1 MTAISEQT
9 DRPGSTAATAA
20 APWRDHCAMLVC
32 AMTGFSSLYLTQ
44 SLGGELQRLH
54 GLSVRQCA
62 ALLTATTLGL
72 ALASPLAGLLV
83 QRLGLRRALVIGL
96 TLLGLLDAGL
106 AVAGGFAELLVLRAM
121 QGAAMPMVLSA
132 LLAGI
137 ERQPSSRAALGMS
150 ATYVMG
156 TVCGGIVGRLL
167 PASLIPSFGWPAAFL
182 TMALLHG
189 LALVLALALAF
200 RESGPARQP
209 AGNERS
215 RRRGDGAWSLP
226 AVYAGGF
233 ALLFSQIAVF
243 TYVAFRLAE
252 PPFGWSTAMLGSL
265 YLVFLPSL
273 VFVHGTRRVV
283 TRIGHGRTVAAAALL
298 SWLGLLMTLAGS
310 ALPVVAGLVVFSSA
324 VFFVQAVLAH
334 ALSLCGGASGARAS
348 GGYLFFYYLGGSLG
362 SLLPALLWQRF
373 GWAGCL
379 ALIALLQLAAAGL
392 IRLANARPRPAMPAR
407 SPTPLSPTPELPG
420 ED

>member
-1 MTAISEQT
+1 MTAISDET
-9 DRPGSTAATAA
+9 DRPGATAATAA

-54 GLSVRQCA
+54 GLSVQQCA

-83 QRLGLRRALVIGL
+83 QQLGLRRALVVGL

-137 ERQPSSRAALGMS
+137 ERQPSTRTALGMS

-167 PASLIPSFGWPAAFL
+167 PASLIPSFGWSAAFL
-182 TMALLHG
+182 AMALLHG
-189 LALVLALALAF
+189 IALLLALALAF
-200 RESGPARQP
+200 KGSGPARQP
-209 AGNERS
+209 AGDERS
-215 RRRGDGAWSLP
+215 RRRGYGAWSLP

-243 TYVAFRLAE
+243 TFIAFRLAE

-273 VFVHGTRRVV
+273 VFLHGTRRVV
-283 TRIGHGRTVAAAALL
+283 SRIGHGRTVAAAALL
-298 SWLGLLMTLAGS
+298 SWIGLLMTLAGS
-310 ALPVVAGLVVFSSA
+310 ALPVVAGLVVFSTA

-362 SLLPALLWQRF
+362 SLVPALLWQRF

-392 IRLANARPRPAMPAR
+392 IRLANARARPAPA
-407 SPTPLSPTPELPG
+407 SSATHNTLG
-420 ED
+420 EN

>member
-1 MTAISEQT
+1 MTAISDET
-9 DRPGSTAATAA
+9 DRPGATAATAA

-54 GLSVRQCA
+54 GLSVQQCA

-83 QRLGLRRALVIGL
+83 QRLGLRRALVVGL

-106 AVAGGFAELLVLRAM
+106 AVAGGFAELFVLRAM

-137 ERQPSSRAALGMS
+137 ERQPSTRAALGMS

-167 PASLIPSFGWPAAFL
+167 PASLIPSFGWSAAFL
-182 TMALLHG
+182 AMALLHG
-189 LALVLALALAF
+189 IALLLALALAF
-200 RESGPARQP
+200 KASGPARQP
-209 AGNERS
+209 AGDERS

-243 TYVAFRLAE
+243 TYIAFRLAE

-273 VFVHGTRRVV
+273 VFLHGTRRVV
-283 TRIGHGRTVAAAALL
+283 SRIGHGRTVAAAALL
-298 SWLGLLMTLAGS
+298 SWIGLLTTLAGS
-310 ALPVVAGLVVFSSA
+310 ALPVVAGLVVFSTA

-334 ALSLCGGASGARAS
+334 ALSLCSGASGARAS

-362 SLLPALLWQRF
+362 SLVPALLWQRF

-392 IRLANARPRPAMPAR
+392 IRIANATP
-407 SPTPLSPTPELPG
+407 SPTHEFPE

>member
-1 MTAISEQT
+1 MTAISDET
-9 DRPGSTAATAA
+9 DRPGATAATAA
-20 APWRDHCAMLVC
+20 APWRNHCAMLVC

-54 GLSVRQCA
+54 GLSVQQCA

-83 QRLGLRRALVIGL
+83 QRLGLRRALVVGL

-137 ERQPSSRAALGMS
+137 ERQPSTRAALGMS

-167 PASLIPSFGWPAAFL
+167 PASLIPSFGWSAAFL

-189 LALVLALALAF
+189 IALLLALALAF
-200 RESGPARQP
+200 KGSGPARQP
-209 AGNERS
+209 AGDERS

-243 TYVAFRLAE
+243 TYIAFRLAE

-273 VFVHGTRRVV
+273 VFLHGTRRVV

-298 SWLGLLMTLAGS
+298 SWIGLLMTLAES
-310 ALPVVAGLVVFSSA
+310 ALPVVAGLVVFSTA

-362 SLLPALLWQRF
+362 SLVPALLWQRF

-392 IRLANARPRPAMPAR
+392 IRLANARARPAMPA
-407 SPTPLSPTPELPG
+407 LSPIHRIPG

>member
-1 MTAISEQT
+1 MTAISDEHN
-9 DRPGSTAATAA
+9 RSGVTAATPA
-20 APWRDHCAMLVC
+20 APWRDHCVMLCC
-32 AMTGFSSLYLTQ
+32 AMVGFSSLYLTQ

-62 ALLTATTLGL
+62 ALLTVTTLGL

-96 TLLGLLDAGL
+96 TLLGLLDVGL

-121 QGAAMPMVLSA
+121 QGATMPMVLSA

-137 ERQPSSRAALGMS
+137 ERQPSTRAALGMS

-156 TVCGGIVGRLL
+156 TVCGGIVGRLG

-189 LALVLALALAF
+189 LALLPALTLASE
-200 RESGPARQP
+200 RSGPARQP
-209 AGNERS
+209 AGDPRS
-215 RRRGDGAWSLP
+215 HSREKGAWGLP

-243 TYVAFRLAE
+243 TYIAFRLAE

-283 TRIGHGRTVAAAALL
+283 SRIGHGRTVAAGALL

-310 ALPVVAGLVVFSSA
+310 PLPVIAGLVVFSTA
-324 VFFVQAVLAH
+324 VFFLQAVLAH
-334 ALSLCGGASGARAS
+334 ALSLCGGTSGARAS

-362 SLLPALLWQRF
+362 SLVPALLWQRF

-379 ALIALLQLAAAGL
+379 ALIALLQLATAFPMLTKRRAMAPTVETAG
-392 IRLANARPRPAMPAR
+392 
-407 SPTPLSPTPELPG
+407 
-420 ED
+420 D